1 MAVKLSLTCDTCSK
15 LMGHKYH
22 HHARLANELLR
33 LELLHK
39 VMSLERA
46 VENLHR
52 VLAAALHGDKHA
64 DLVEV
69 CPKDMDHCGHQLL
82 SFVHTHLSQHG

>member
-1 MAVKLSLTCDTCSK
+1 MAVKLSLTDDARSK
-15 LMGHKYH
+15 LLGQKYH

-39 VMSLERA
+39 AMSLERA

-52 VLAAALHGDKHA
+52 VLAAALHGNRHT
-64 DLVEV
+64 DL
-69 CPKDMDHCGHQLL
+69 
-82 SFVHTHLSQHG
+82 